1 MVKRWQ
7 LSTETLRWLSD
18 SWMPY
23 SSSFNFI
30 PQGPEKHHF
39 TLYVCT
45 CFTKPIVLYIKQLTW
60 VCAAIERCLRSRI
73 APRLFWQLVATC
85 YVCMHMCATVC
96 VSVCARRA
104 PAHIGQQTR
113 GRLSSG
119 SSVRTLLHLC
129 GWMLAR
135 SLSSV
140 GQKLYVCMLSSIL
153 SWSLL
158 FSCGVF
164 CGTCGAWSLCEWGIE
179 SSVNVSAFSCVMEWK
194 IQAQV
199 K

>member
-1 MVKRWQ
+1 MVKQEWWNGDSCPLRHCGGS
-7 LSTETLRWLSD
+7 LTLECSTL
-18 SWMPY
+18 
-23 SSSFNFI
+23 NFS

-45 CFTKPIVLYIKQLTW
+45 WFTNLQYSVLKPIVLYIKINRLMW
-60 VCAAIERCLRSRI
+60 VCVAIERCLRSRI

-85 YVCMHMCATVC
+85 TVCMHMCAT
-96 VSVCARRA
+96 VCARRA

-119 SSVRTLLHLC
+119 SGSSVRTLHLC

-140 GQKLYVCMLSSIL
+140 GQKLYVYMLSSIL
-153 SWSLL
+153 SWSFL

-164 CGTCGAWSLCEWGIE
+164 CGTCVAWSLCE
-179 SSVNVSAFSCVMEWK
+179 
-194 IQAQV
+194 
-199 K
+199 

>member
-1 MVKRWQ
+1 MVKRGQ

-18 SWMPY
+18 SWMLYIQLY
-23 SSSFNFI
+23 SPGSWEAPLYTLSVHLFYEFTI
-30 PQGPEKHHF
+30 QCPEAHS
-39 TLYVCT
+39 
-45 CFTKPIVLYIKQLTW
+45 LYIKINSLTW

-119 SSVRTLLHLC
+119 SSVRRECEDSSSSLWLDVSTLSLLC
-129 GWMLAR
+129 GT
-135 SLSSV
+135 
-140 GQKLYVCMLSSIL
+140 KIVCMYAFFHPLLKLS
-153 SWSLL
+153 
-158 FSCGVF
+158 F
-164 CGTCGAWSLCEWGIE
+164 
-179 SSVNVSAFSCVMEWK
+179 
-194 IQAQV
+194 
-199 K
+199 